1 MAVFLFINQNARLKV
16 QEDESLL
23 DADTCP
29 SVCSVSFTVGSQ
41 AAKDYALPRCCCGAN
56 YGIISRVGKHLE
68 TFMQNNEIKQAIF
81 RGDAATVAQGVKEN
95 LESGQ
100 EPGQILNQAL
110 VPPMIEVGDMYERGE
125 VYVPEMLVAAHAM
138 KAGMEILR
146 PELVEA
152 GIEPLGKIALGTVQG
167 DIHDIGKNLV
177 GMMLEGAGF
186 EVQDLGIDIPAE
198 KFVEAVRGG
207 VDILGMSGLLTTTIP
222 SMPEVIKAL
231 VEAGVR
237 DQVKVMIGGAPVTE
251 AFKQEIGADG
261 YAPDAASAV
270 RVAKGLLD

>member
-1 MAVFLFINQNARLKV
+1 
-16 QEDESLL
+16 
-23 DADTCP
+23 
-29 SVCSVSFTVGSQ
+29 
-41 AAKDYALPRCCCGAN
+41 
-56 YGIISRVGKHLE
+56 
-68 TFMQNNEIKQAIF
+68 MQNQEIRDAIL

-95 LESGQ
+95 LEAGQ
-100 EPGQILNQAL
+100 APGTILNEAL
-110 VPPMIEVGDMYERGE
+110 VPPMVEVGDLYEKGE

-146 PELVEA
+146 PELVKA
-152 GIEPLGKIALGTVQG
+152 GVEPLGRVVLGTVQG

-186 EVQDLGIDIPAE
+186 EVIDLGIDIPADS
-198 KFVEAVRGG
+198 FVAAVQDG

-222 SMPEVIKAL
+222 AMPVVIKAL
-231 VEAGVR
+231 EEAGVR
-237 DQVKVMIGGAPVTE
+237 DKVKVMVGGAPVTE

-270 RVAKGLLD
+270 RVAKDLLA